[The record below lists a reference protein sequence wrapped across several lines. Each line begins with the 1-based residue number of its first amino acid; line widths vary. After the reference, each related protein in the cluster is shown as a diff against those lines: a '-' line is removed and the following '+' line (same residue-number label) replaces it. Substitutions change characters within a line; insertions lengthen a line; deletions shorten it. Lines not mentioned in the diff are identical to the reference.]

1 MFLLFNVLSSVKLK
15 AKAYRVNSTLKVLKH
30 AVKLLRGRIMAMQFL
45 DDHKLVQSYLEGN
58 EQAFEVLLLRH
69 KDKIY
74 RSIYNKVRER
84 DLAEDIFQEA
94 FMKIIQT
101 LKLGN
106 YNEEGKF
113 LPWAMR
119 IAQNL
124 VIDYFRKSGRMRMI
138 GERNAKSDEFNIFS
152 ILKLEDANI
161 EQSITKDELE
171 HQMMNLVTYLPDSQ
185 REIIEKRIFQD
196 LSFKEIADAEGI
208 SINTALGRMRY
219 ALINLRKMI
228 EKHQLVTDID

>member
-1 MFLLFNVLSSVKLK
+1 
-15 AKAYRVNSTLKVLKH
+15 
-30 AVKLLRGRIMAMQFL
+30 MAMKFL
-45 DDHKLVQSYLEGN
+45 DDQVLIHYYLEGN

-74 RSIYNKVRER
+74 RSIYHKIRER
-84 DLAEDIFQEA
+84 EIAEDIFQET
-94 FMKIIQT
+94 FVKIIQT

-124 VIDYFRKSGRMRMI
+124 VIDYFRKHGRMKMI
-138 GERNAKSDEFNIFS
+138 SERNAKSEDFNIFS
-152 ILKLEDANI
+152 ILKM
-161 EQSITKDELE
+161 DELNVE
-171 HQMMNLVTYLPDSQ
+171 QRMSKTELETQMIQLIQHLPESQ
-185 REIIEKRIFQD
+185 KEIIEKRIFQD
-196 LSFKEIADAEGI
+196 LSFKDIAEAENI

-219 ALINLRKMI
+219 ALINLRKLI
-228 EKHQLVTDID
+228 EKHQLVTDLD